1 MKILTVDDSAVARRL
16 IRHEL
21 EPTGCE
27 VLEAGTGEDGLDRLA
42 AERPGLVTLDVHMPG
57 IDGFETC
64 RRIRALEL
72 MRDDGPD
79 CGVPIVFVTADDTL
93 AGRMEGFRAG
103 AANFIVK
110 PFQPGAVRRAVEALL
125 WPPARAGLRALVAD
139 DSPLVRRIVCA
150 ALGQLGVESVQVGD
164 GQEALA
170 LLRRDPD
177 GVELVISDY
186 IMTHMNGDA
195 LCRAIRADPSLSRL
209 PVLVLS
215 ALERAHDLR
224 VIFRAGASD
233 FLPKPF
239 VKEVF
244 LSRVAALLQGHA
256 AAEAVRERLVT
267 LTGEAHYRQA
277 LRRFG
282 HTAPAAPAEPAEPE
296 ALRA

>member
-1 MKILTVDDSAVARRL
+1 
-16 IRHEL
+16 
-21 EPTGCE
+21 
-27 VLEAGTGEDGLDRLA
+27 
-42 AERPGLVTLDVHMPG
+42 
-57 IDGFETC
+57 
-64 RRIRALEL
+64 
-72 MRDDGPD
+72 
-79 CGVPIVFVTADDTL
+79 
-93 AGRMEGFRAG
+93 
-103 AANFIVK
+103 
-110 PFQPGAVRRAVEALL
+110 
-125 WPPARAGLRALVAD
+125 
-139 DSPLVRRIVCA
+139 
-150 ALGQLGVESVQVGD
+150 
-164 GQEALA
+164 
-170 LLRRDPD
+170 
-177 GVELVISDY
+177 
-186 IMTHMNGDA
+186 MTHMNGDA